1 MNLDSLL
8 IDKLA
13 TLGRVMGLESLREQI
28 IESKLLTARV
38 LINQMKSAGT
48 LACISDAEFK
58 VFSQFGDDGI
68 IQYLIQQI
76 GIPADRHTF
85 IEFGV
90 QDYQESNTR
99 FLLMN
104 DNWRGLI
111 LDGDQVNMDKVI
123 KGGDYWRHDLT
134 AVAAFID
141 RDNVNDL
148 FSSHGFTGEIGLLSI
163 DIDGNDYWVWERIEA
178 VNPMIVV
185 AEYNSTFG
193 ARHAVTVPYDPTFQR
208 TQAHFSNLYWGASL
222 KALCELAKQKGY
234 AFVGSNSAGNNAYF
248 VRLDKLAALKP
259 LDSEQGFVAARFRES
274 RNSAGGLTYLSGD
287 ARLREIHELPIHDL
301 DTRRLCSIKELFHL

>member
-1 MNLDSLL
+1 MNLDRLL

-38 LINQMKSAGT
+38 LIKQMKSAGT

-123 KGGDYWRHDLT
+123 QGGDYWRHDLT

-193 ARHAVTVPYDPTFQR
+193 AQHAVTIPYDPAFQR
-208 TQAHFSNLYWGASL
+208 NSAHYSNLYWGASL
-222 KALCELAKQKGY
+222 KALCLLAQRKGY

-248 VRLDKLAALKP
+248 VRSDKLGCIKP
-259 LDSEQGFVAARFRES
+259 ISVEEGYVDARFRES
-274 RNSAGGLTYLSGD
+274 RNAKGDLTYLRGS
-287 ARLREIHELPIHDL
+287 ARLQEISDMEVFDIERAAVIRIADL
-301 DTRRLCSIKELFHL
+301 YK